1 MPKLH
6 FGLFL
11 AVKIMSLKEILEK
24 IQEEL
29 SVRETVREETERDMR
44 KARRLSKQAIQVT
57 HQERFDDAKNMLE
70 EAKGLF
76 VKLQETAKDHPYL
89 LYSGSVEAAFEEHAE
104 AHILLMLIQED
115 RFVGPKEI
123 DVPLTPYVLS
133 LGDVVGELR
142 RRVLDL
148 IRRGNVEA
156 AEKTLE
162 KMEHIY
168 SELTALDDAYI
179 IVKGLRRKGDVARR
193 LIEITRGDITS
204 EVRRSALE
212 RSISELE
219 KAIEKE
225 SKDRKA

>member
-11 AVKIMSLKEILEK
+11 AVNCMLLKEILEK

-29 SVRETVREETERDMR
+29 SRREEVWEEVKRDMR
-44 KARRLSKQAIQVT
+44 KATRLSKQAIQVT
-57 HQERFDDAKNMLE
+57 HQERFDDAKAMLK
-70 EAKGLF
+70 EAKSLF
-76 VKLQETAKDHPYL
+76 VKLQETAKDYPYL
-89 LYSGSVEAAFEEHAE
+89 LYSGSVGAAFEEHAE
-104 AHILLMLIQED
+104 AHILLTLIQED
-115 RFVGPKEI
+115 RFVTPKEI
-123 DVPLTPYVLS
+123 KVPLTPYVLS
-133 LGDVVGELR
+133 LGDVIGELR
-142 RRVLDL
+142 RRTLDL

-168 SELTALDDAYI
+168 SELTALDEAYI

-204 EVRRSALE
+204 EARRSALE
-212 RSISELE
+212 HSISELE

-225 SKDRKA
+225 GKD